1 MSKHFCMCVGAC
13 MYNHLALLKGH
24 ATSAIVLDS
33 SKAFDRFWHHG
44 FLHKLNSGHIFGLL
58 SFFLSNWQVWVVV
71 DGLSYQEHP
80 VNSGV
85 PQGSIRAPIL
95 FGLYIKD
102 LLDNVICNFDIRTD
116 DTTLFSK
123 CLRHQSSGND

>member
-1 MSKHFCMCVGAC
+1 MCVGAC
-13 MYNHLALLKGH
+13 MCNHLALLKGH
-24 ATSAIVLDS
+24 AAGALVLDS
-33 SKAFDRFWHHG
+33 SKAFDRVWHG
-44 FLHKLNSGHIFGLL
+44 FLYKLNSGYIFGLF

-85 PQGSIRAPIL
+85 PQGSILAPTL
-95 FGLYIKD
+95 FGLYIND
-102 LLDNVICNFDIRTD
+102 LLDNVICNFDILTD

-123 CLRHQSSGND
+123 CLRHQSSGDD